1 MATSFRNGDFG
12 AATAAASEQS
22 SAAARLASFLP
33 AATAIRIPVTAIF
46 ATGRSESTT
55 LEYGTAR
62 EVIFRASAEI
72 PFGATVRLLNED
84 GSFDAQ
90 ASVVAVQYANGE
102 RAVAARFLGST
113 PNWIIKQ

>member
-1 MATSFRNGDFG
+1 MAISFKNGDAV
-12 AATAAASEQS
+12 AAVAAAEISV
-22 SAAARLASFLP
+22 AARLAGFLP

-46 ATGRSESTT
+46 PSGRSEATT

-62 EVIFRASAEI
+62 EVIFRATCEV

-84 GSFDAQ
+84 GTFDAQ
-90 ASVVAVQYANGE
+90 VSVVAVQYANGE
-102 RAVAARFLGST
+102 RAVAARFLSST